1 MTGKNMGLV
10 VVVLVGLAMG
20 ALPTHA
26 QNTIVLGSSTQGV
39 TFTGT
44 GNSNS
49 VGLDLGSCSGGTCSL
64 SGVAYGTGSLASKGV
79 YDISSPSDLT
89 LSLTDASTGLW
100 TAVGDG
106 NSVTF
111 NYGTGGGLLTGVLN
125 LLQFQQISNKVS
137 GGKTWYLTSANLTVL
152 GGSVEISKGMETQ
165 LNFDNVPVNFNSLL
179 GAGNLGVSETSVF
192 GHGTLAATPEPTSM
206 LMLGAGFLLVGYVL
220 RARFRRSLTTG

>member
-1 MTGKNMGLV
+1 MTSKNMGLV
-10 VVVLVGLAMG
+10 VLVLGGLALG

-44 GNSNS
+44 GNSSS
-49 VGLDLGSCSGGTCSL
+49 VGLDLGNCSGGTCTL
-64 SGVAYGTGSLASKGV
+64 SGVAHGTGLLTSKGI
-79 YDISSPSDLT
+79 YDIVSPSDLT

-100 TAVGDG
+100 TAITEG
-106 NSVTF
+106 NSATF
-111 NYGTGGGLLTGVLN
+111 NYGTGGSLLTGVLN

-152 GGSVEISKGMETQ
+152 GGSVEISEGMETK

-179 GAGNLGVSETSVF
+179 GAGNLGVSENTVF
-192 GHGTLAATPEPTSM
+192 GHGTLAPTPEPTSM